1 MSIEPPVAFPLK
13 LLVIPSL
20 IGFLAWG
27 VMAKAHSGLELAP
40 PFMAVSVGAVLVAIL
55 LELIVVPL
63 GVRKLLVAPPLRT
76 LANLL
81 AVVLAGIFLLLQLAL
96 TLIGLL

>member
-1 MSIEPPVAFPLK
+1 
-13 LLVIPSL
+13 
-20 IGFLAWG
+20 
-27 VMAKAHSGLELAP
+27 
-40 PFMAVSVGAVLVAIL
+40 MAVSIGAVLVAIL

-81 AVVLAGIFLLLQLAL
+81 AVALAGIFLLLQLAL
-96 TLIGLL
+96 TLIGLF